1 MFHYLALF
9 FFPLAMAFAAS
20 SDLLTMRISNK
31 LVLLLVVGFVAMA
44 LIVELPLQ
52 QFAMH
57 VLCAFVVLVV
67 AFGLFAMR
75 WIGGGD
81 AKLAAATTLW
91 LGFVGPSGDPT
102 LLVYLVQS
110 ALLGGVLTLF
120 ILMLRRL
127 PIDTLFVDRP
137 WLGWLNRLHD
147 PKQGVPYGIALAAA
161 GLLTYSNTAIFERLT
176 A

>member
-1 MFHYLALF
+1 MLGAIVSFHESIMSTIALL

-31 LVLLLVVGFVAMA
+31 LVLLLVAGFVAMA

-91 LGFVGPSGDPT
+91 LGFGLT
-102 LLVYLVQS
+102 LPYLVQA
-110 ALLGGVLTLF
+110 ALLVL
-120 ILMLRRL
+120 ILRRL
-127 PIDTLFVDRP
+127 PLDTLFVGRP

-161 GLLTYSNTAIFERLT
+161 GILTYSNTVIFERLT

>member
-1 MFHYLALF
+1 MLYIALL

-31 LVLLLVVGFVAMA
+31 LVLLLAAGFVAMA

-57 VLCAFVVLVV
+57 VLCAFIVLVV
-67 AFGLFAMR
+67 AFAMFALR

-91 LGFVGPSGDPT
+91 LGFGLTLPYLFYTGLFGGALT
-102 LLVYLVQS
+102 LL
-110 ALLGGVLTLF
+110 
-120 ILMLRRL
+120 ILALRRVPL
-127 PIDTLFVDRP
+127 TPFMARFA
-137 WLGWLNRLHD
+137 WLNRLRD
-147 PKQGVPYGIALAAA
+147 PKQGVPYGIAMALA
-161 GLLTYSNTAIFERLT
+161 GLMTYSHTVIFERLT

>member
-1 MFHYLALF
+1 MSTIALM

-31 LVLLLVVGFVAMA
+31 LVLLLAAGFVVMA
-44 LIVELPLQ
+44 LVLEMPLQ

-67 AFGLFAMR
+67 AFTMFALR

-91 LGFVGPSGDPT
+91 LGFGLT
-102 LLVYLVQS
+102 LPYL
-110 ALLGGVLTLF
+110 AYTAILGGVLTLA
-120 ILMLRRL
+120 LLLLRRM
-127 PIDTLFVDRP
+127 PMPGFVSASP
-137 WLGWLNRLHD
+137 WLTRLLD
-147 PKQGVPYGIALAAA
+147 RKQGIPYGVAMAAA
-161 GLLTYSNTAIFERLT
+161 GLLTYSNTAIFARL
-176 A
+176 AA

>member
-1 MFHYLALF
+1 MFQYLALF

-31 LVLLLVVGFVAMA
+31 LVLLLVAGFVAMA
-44 LIVELPLQ
+44 LVVELPLQ

-91 LGFVGPSGDPT
+91 LGFGLT
-102 LLVYLVQS
+102 LPYLVQA

-127 PIDTLFVDRP
+127 PLDTLLVGRP

>member
-1 MFHYLALF
+1 MSIVATLLF
-9 FFPLAMAFAAS
+9 PAVMAFAAC

-31 LVLLLVVGFVAMA
+31 LVLLLAFGFVAMA
-44 LIVELPLQ
+44 LVVELPLQ

-67 AFGLFAMR
+67 AFGMFALR

-91 LGFVGPSGDPT
+91 LGFGLT
-102 LLVYLVQS
+102 LPYL
-110 ALLGGVLTLF
+110 AYAAMLGGVLTLL
-120 ILMLRRL
+120 ILVLRRL
-127 PIDTLFVDRP
+127 PIAALLANKP
-137 WLGWLNRLHD
+137 WLAWLNRLHD
-147 PKQGVPYGIALAAA
+147 PKQGVPYGVALAAA
-161 GLLTYSNTAIFERLT
+161 GLLIYSNTAIFERLT